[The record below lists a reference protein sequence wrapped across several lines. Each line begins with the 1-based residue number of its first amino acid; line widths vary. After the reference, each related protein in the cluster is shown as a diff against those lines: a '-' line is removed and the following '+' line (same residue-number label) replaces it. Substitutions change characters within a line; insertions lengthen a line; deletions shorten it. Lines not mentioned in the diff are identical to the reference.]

1 MDGFNQSNYLHIN
14 TNAQAMTWTSQHIQS
29 SSHTS
34 LHTQN
39 PIQTHVHQHT
49 YKLTQT
55 HLATYKGTSNTIISK
70 PYFLSTTRT
79 PTFIT
84 NYTHTLRITCNPR
97 IKHNNTQK
105 FVFLLQNHIK
115 LYLNSAKPR
124 ISRQF

>member
-49 YKLTQT
+49 YKQT
-55 HLATYKGTSNTIISK
+55 NADTPGNIQGHL
-70 PYFLSTTRT
+70 
-79 PTFIT
+79 
-84 NYTHTLRITCNPR
+84 
-97 IKHNNTQK
+97 KHNY
-105 FVFLLQNHIK
+105 I
-115 LYLNSAKPR
+115 
-124 ISRQF
+124 